1 MRAFVIGITGA
12 TGAIYG
18 IRLIEEFV
26 HRDYQVYLTITLAG
40 IEVVEKELGIYL
52 KEDDPNQVKDKL
64 LTYLLSRN
72 KFSKKELADR
82 LHYLPINQIGA
93 VIASGSFLTEG
104 MAIVPCSMSTLA
116 GIAQGRSM
124 NLLERAADVMI
135 KEGRPLLV
143 APREMPLSSIHLE
156 NMLSLSKLG
165 VMVVPPMP
173 GFYHQPQSIDDLIDF
188 VIGKILDRLGIS
200 HQLYARWQG

>member
-1 MRAFVIGITGA
+1 MKAFVIGITGA

-26 HRDYQVYLTITLAG
+26 HRDYQIYLTITLAG
-40 IEVVEKELGIYL
+40 IEVVEKELGICL
-52 KEDDPNQVKDKL
+52 KEDDPNQVKEKL
-64 LTYLLSRN
+64 LAYLLSRN
-72 KFSKKELADR
+72 NFSRKELADK

-116 GIAQGRSM
+116 GIAHGRSM
-124 NLLERAADVMI
+124 NLLERVADVMI

>member
-1 MRAFVIGITGA
+1 MKAFVIGITGA
-12 TGAIYG
+12 TGTIYG

-40 IEVVEKELGIYL
+40 IEVVAKELGICL
-52 KEDDPNQVKDKL
+52 KEDDPNQVKEKL
-64 LTYLLSRN
+64 LAYLLSRN
-72 KFSKKELADR
+72 NFSRKELADK

-116 GIAQGRSM
+116 GIAHGRSM

-135 KEGRPLLV
+135 KEGRPLLI

-165 VMVVPPMP
+165 VMVAPPMP

>member
-1 MRAFVIGITGA
+1 MKAFVIGITGA

-26 HRDYQVYLTITLAG
+26 HRDYQIYLTITLAG
-40 IEVVEKELGIYL
+40 IEVVAKELGICL
-52 KEDDPNQVKDKL
+52 KEDDPNQVKEKL
-64 LTYLLSRN
+64 LAYLLSRN
-72 KFSKKELADR
+72 NFSRKELADK

-116 GIAQGRSM
+116 GIAHGRSM
-124 NLLERAADVMI
+124 NLLERVADVMI

>member
-40 IEVVEKELGIYL
+40 IEVVEKELGICL
-52 KEDDPNQVKDKL
+52 KEDDPNQVKDTL

-72 KFSKKELADR
+72 NFSKKELADR

-116 GIAQGRSM
+116 GIAHGRSM

>member
-18 IRLIEEFV
+18 VRLIEEFV
-26 HRDYQVYLTITLAG
+26 QRDYRVYLTITRAG
-40 IEVVEKELGIYL
+40 IEVVEKELGLCL
-52 KEDDPNQVKDKL
+52 KEDDPSLVKEKL
-64 LTYLLSRN
+64 LAYLLSRDN
-72 KFSKKELADR
+72 LSRKDLADN
-82 LHYLPINQIGA
+82 LHYLPIDQIGA
-93 VIASGSFLTEG
+93 VIASGSFVTEG
-104 MAIVPCSMSTLA
+104 MAVVPCSMSTLA

-143 APREMPLSSIHLE
+143 APREMPLNSIHLK
-156 NMLSLSKLG
+156 NMLQLSDLG
-165 VMVVPPMP
+165 VMIVPPMP

-188 VIGKILDRLGIS
+188 VIGKMLDRLGIS